1 MHTRSQTG
9 EMPASNAQ
17 RFDDLESKLDKLL
30 ELQTA
35 TNTLMSSLTT
45 SLDHS
50 TNKQKSHGQSY
61 SGSSTF
67 KQNYRSREPSK
78 HAKQADLTEQT
89 VSTGLFLTSLHN
101 YGRNH
106 YLLAFERKTARVKHY
121 NKNETPG
128 GFVSHDSR

>member
-45 SLDHS
+45 RVDSIDNKLEKVDGEAHEHATQLS
-50 TNKQKSHGQSY
+50 TQKEAAKQPRPSAGVQRHTG
-61 SGSSTF
+61 
-67 KQNYRSREPSK
+67 EPSARK
-78 HAKQADLTEQT
+78 KSKIF
-89 VSTGLFLTSLHN
+89 STQ
-101 YGRNH
+101 
-106 YLLAFERKTARVKHY
+106 V
-121 NKNETPG
+121 
-128 GFVSHDSR
+128 